1 MKALIRNSGE
11 TVTENMDIAGI
22 DWCTGAPLTDR
33 YHIGGPYIMV
43 QNYVPPVNDEPETY
57 EEIVIEQEPVVEENE
72 NDYIVINGVRY
83 TKDEL
88 RRMLE

>member
-1 MKALIRNSGE
+1 
-11 TVTENMDIAGI
+11 
-22 DWCTGAPLTDR
+22 
-33 YHIGGPYIMV
+33 MV